1 MSASD
6 VRSYPALDIS
16 IPVDRRPFY
25 YLINGFLPSCLFSLL
40 AIFFMFLPVHYP
52 PSRLTYVLTLTL
64 TVVAYKLWLSD
75 KLPAMTYLSLLDTYQ
90 LTSALIILVIAFETT
105 IVASIVEG
113 YEHEE
118 PLRVHA
124 VDRVCQGLT
133 GAVWLWLQVWFL
145 WRAWREHYRFS
156 SSVAH
161 LMREDSTL
169 IDRDQRHIVNPVE
182 RKERSVTR
190 TRRTSLQPQNT
201 CRKLSIGSL
210 RKQTKARVD
219 KFVAQETKKGE
230 FRRSSTAPAAGPR
243 QDLPGIL
250 RGPSSV
256 TEDSRTAQS
265 RECPPSPTRDP
276 SPVGQKRMGSI
287 LRQHQMGSIKM

>member
-1 MSASD
+1 
-6 VRSYPALDIS
+6 
-16 IPVDRRPFY
+16 VDRRPFY

-105 IVASIVEG
+105 IVASIVDG
-113 YEHEE
+113 YEQEK

-133 GAVWLWLQVWFL
+133 GALWLWLQAWFL
-145 WRAWREHYRFS
+145 WRAWTEHYRFS
-156 SSVAH
+156 SAVAN

-169 IDRDQRHIVNPVE
+169 IDKEHCHIVNPVE
-182 RKERSVTR
+182 RKERTVTR
-190 TRRTSLQPQNT
+190 ARRASLQAQAT
-201 CRKLSIGSL
+201 CRKLSIGAW
-210 RKQTKARVD
+210 RKQEKARVD
-219 KFVAQETKKGE
+219 RLVAQESKKDE
-230 FRRSSTAPAAGPR
+230 FRRTSANPGVGCQGLPGMCRGTSSVGKDDSPQPR
-243 QDLPGIL
+243 Q
-250 RGPSSV
+250 
-256 TEDSRTAQS
+256 
-265 RECPPSPTRDP
+265 CPPSPNRDP
-276 SPVGQKRMGSI
+276 STVGDKRKGSI
-287 LRQHQMGSIKM
+287 LRQHQMGSIRM